1 MAFVQDLLEPEYY
14 KARNYRLYL
23 VNRRQTRAHDVALA
37 AAFGVPNTA
46 DTDAVREHLNDVRDS
61 VLDRMFD
68 MARFERRFPVYGVI
82 TDEHY
87 CNQRSLMG
95 AFKACCW
102 CRPSGVIY
110 PPKTQKKKMHFCG
123 HFNFCPACWGRVVQ
137 RQFEQYEELVGIF
150 RGSRRRDLFAV
161 THITEE
167 FVPCDAIHPL
177 QHADDE
183 TYAEAVELVSKTLQR
198 YKGYVSARQRSVRRN
213 TAAALWR
220 LVPFATEGGWL
231 VQLRQFFLARSA
243 NRLPVISKRPSRVAL
258 HDEIELAGEVTDE
271 AVMAFISFSAYP
283 RAHLTADL
291 DLTSAALSA
300 AAKQRMLGGSGK
312 FRSAGNGLIVR
323 ARRKSLLKA
332 GKHARGSAK

>member
-1 MAFVQDLLEPEYY
+1 MSFVQDLLEPEYH
-14 KARNYRLYL
+14 KARSYRLYL
-23 VNRRQTRAHDVALA
+23 VNRRQSRAHNVALA
-37 AAFGVPNTA
+37 AAFGVPSSA
-46 DTDAVREHLNDVRDS
+46 DIDTVRDRLNDVRDS
-61 VLDRMFD
+61 MLNRMFD

-137 RQFEQYEELVGIF
+137 RQFEQYEDLVGLF
-150 RGSRRRDLFAV
+150 RGNRRRDLFAV

-167 FVPCDAIHPL
+167 FIPYAAVHPL

-183 TYAEAVELVSKTLQR
+183 TYAAAVELISKVLHR
-198 YKGYVSARQRSVRRN
+198 YKGYVAERQRSVRRN

-231 VQLRQFFLARSA
+231 VQLRQFLLARTVK
-243 NRLPVISKRPSRVAL
+243 RLPTISRRPSRIVQS
-258 HDEIELAGEVTDE
+258 DVIELAGEISDE
-271 AVMAFISFSAYP
+271 AVMSFISFSMYP
-283 RAHLTADL
+283 FAHFTADL
-291 DLTSAALSA
+291 DLTSASLSA

-323 ARRKSLLKA
+323 ARRSSLLKV
-332 GKHARGSAK
+332 GKHARRASK